1 MSKVDEGLANLILKR
16 KNRRSTKAD
25 IIRQYREE
33 ILELRQRR
41 FSLAD
46 ICTYLESKYNLS
58 VSPETLKKAV
68 PELVNKVE
76 RVIKLL
82 SSLSCSELNQV
93 AKAVRERLEECKSSQ
108 GSGQE

>member
-1 MSKVDEGLANLILKR
+1 MSKVDENIVNLILKR
-16 KNRRSTKAD
+16 KKHRSTKAD
-25 IIRQYREE
+25 IIRQYRDE
-33 ILELRQRR
+33 ILELRQRG

-46 ICTYLESKYNLS
+46 IFTYLESKYNLS

-93 AKAVRERLEECKSSQ
+93 AKVVRERLEACKSSQ

>member
-1 MSKVDEGLANLILKR
+1 MSKVDENIVNLILKR

-25 IIRQYREE
+25 IIRQYRDE
-33 ILELRQRR
+33 ILELRQRG

-82 SSLSCSELNQV
+82 SSISCSELNQI
-93 AKAVRERLEECKSSQ
+93 AKVVRERLEECKSSQ
-108 GSGQE
+108 SSDKE

>member
-1 MSKVDEGLANLILKR
+1 MSRVDENIVNLILKR

-33 ILELRQRR
+33 ILELRQMGL
-41 FSLAD
+41 SLAD
-46 ICTYLESKYNLS
+46 ICSYLESKYNLS

-93 AKAVRERLEECKSSQ
+93 AKVVRERLEACRSSQ

>member
-1 MSKVDEGLANLILKR
+1 MSRVDENIATLILKR
-16 KNRRSTKAD
+16 KKRRSTKAD

-33 ILELRQRR
+33 ILELRQRG

-68 PELVNKVE
+68 PELINKVE
-76 RVIKLL
+76 RVVKLL

-93 AKAVRERLEECKSSQ
+93 AKVVKERLEACRSSQ